1 MLTKRQRECLLF
13 IQDHQAN
20 HGGVSPSVREI
31 AAAMGAS
38 RSNETALGL
47 LRGLEARG
55 FIRRLPGRHR
65 AIEVLRPIPIGQ
77 VFKWCD
83 ELKMLK
89 PLNWN

>member
-13 IQDHQAN
+13 IQDHQAD

-31 AAAMGAS
+31 AAAMS
-38 RSNETALGL
+38 ETACIETANNL

-55 FIRRLPGRHR
+55 FIRRLPRRAR

-83 ELKMLK
+83 ESKMLK
-89 PLNWN
+89 PLNG

>member
-13 IQDHQAN
+13 IQDHQAA

-31 AAAMGAS
+31 AAAVGS
-38 RSNETALGL
+38 RSSNKTALGL
-47 LRGLEARG
+47 LRGLEDHG

-65 AIEVLRPIPIGQ
+65 AIEVLRPIPVAE

-83 ELKMLK
+83 ESKMLK
-89 PLNWN
+89 PLNG

>member
-13 IQDHQAN
+13 IQDHLAV

-31 AAAMGAS
+31 AAAMGFS
-38 RSNETALGL
+38 RSNKTALGL
-47 LRGLEARG
+47 LRGLEERG
-55 FIRRLPGRHR
+55 FIRRIPGRHR

-83 ELKMLK
+83 ESKMLK
-89 PLNWN
+89 PLNG

>member
-31 AAAMGAS
+31 AAAMSKTACIGAAG
-38 RSNETALGL
+38 NL

-55 FIRRLPGRHR
+55 FIRRLPRRAR
-65 AIEVLRPIPIGQ
+65 AIEVLRPIPVAR
-77 VFKWCD
+77 VFQWCD
-83 ELKMLK
+83 ESKMLK
-89 PLNWN
+89 PLNGN

>member
-13 IQDHQAN
+13 IQDHQAD

-31 AAAMGAS
+31 ARAMGSS

-55 FIRRLPGRHR
+55 FIRRLPRRAR

-83 ELKMLK
+83 ESKMLK
-89 PLNWN
+89 PLNG

>member
-20 HGGVSPSVREI
+20 HGGVSPSVRES
-31 AAAMGAS
+31 AAG
-38 RSNETALGL
+38 LGHANQIGRTLSL
-47 LRGLEARG
+47 LTGLEERG
-55 FIRRLPGRHR
+55 FIRRMPRRHR
-65 AIEVLRPIPIGQ
+65 GIEVLRPIPIGQ

>member
-38 RSNETALGL
+38 RSNET

-89 PLNWN
+89 PLNG